1 MLRAGSLTTSCLIQ
15 VPNSGVD
22 ELGQPLEGWT
32 DYDTTWCN
40 VRHMSGSEAIK
51 AGAVTS
57 TVSASIRLHYRVDLR
72 ASMRVVANG
81 AVYEIRAVLPDF
93 QRREYVDCVAEV
105 VA

>member
-1 MLRAGSLTTSCLIQ
+1 MQAGRLNRRCTLQQPGTTT
-15 VPNSGVD
+15 D
-22 ELGQPLEGWT
+22 ALGQPLEGWT

-40 VRHMSGSEAIK
+40 VRHMNGSEAIK

-57 TVSASIRLHYRVDLR
+57 TVSASIRLRYRVDLK

-81 AVYEIRAVLPDF
+81 VVYEIRAVLPDF

-105 VA
+105 VQ